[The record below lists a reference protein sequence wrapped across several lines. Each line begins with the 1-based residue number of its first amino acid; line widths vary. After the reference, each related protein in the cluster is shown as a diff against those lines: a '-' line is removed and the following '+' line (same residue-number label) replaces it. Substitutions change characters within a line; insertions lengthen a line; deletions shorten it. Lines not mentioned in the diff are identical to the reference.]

1 MISGVEEQ
9 IRKAMQEG
17 KFENLPG
24 KGRPLHLEQNPF
36 ADPEWRLA
44 YHVLRNAGYSLPWV
58 ETSRELKAEIERLRW
73 ELRRAWEGGDRQEAR
88 SRQAAKRRLRERF
101 EERAGRLNRRILSF
115 NLEMPLPNFHLALFK
130 FEEELDRLA
139 S

>member
-9 IRKAMQEG
+9 IHKAMQEG

-44 YHVLRNAGYSLPWV
+44 YYVLHNAGYSLPWV
-58 ETSRELKAEIERLRW
+58 ETSRELRAEVERFRW
-73 ELRRAWEGGDRQEAR
+73 DLRRAWEGESMREPQ
-88 SRQAAKRRLRERF
+88 SQWLAKRRLRERF

-115 NLEMPLPNFHLALFK
+115 NLEAPLPTFHLALFK